1 MHPLVDQLTETT
13 AALLRALQAGDFTAA
28 EEALNLRQTQVE
40 ALRVTISGRVL
51 SADEMQQLTAALRPG
66 DEALHLLAHHR
77 TVARNRLASLEAER
91 HLLAALVPKQPEG
104 QASLNLSA

>member
-1 MHPLVDQLTETT
+1 MHPLLDQLAETT

-28 EEALNLRQTQVE
+28 EEFLNLRQTQLE
-40 ALRVTISGRVL
+40 SLHVTVSSRVL
-51 SADEMQQLTAALRPG
+51 SAGEIQQLTEALRPG
-66 DEALHLLAHHR
+66 AEALHVLAHHR

-91 HLLAALVPKQPEG
+91 HLLAALAPKQPEG